1 MTLLQLI
8 LSDSVQT
15 KGLQTQSPFPV
26 VQSATT
32 EQLQSQRQSTSVMM
46 AFTRMV
52 QQQECARVMVYGMAV
67 YLSAYQIK
75 EGKMV
80 NIFCISSLSSGRDK
94 LYSRFPFVYVAVPGW
109 KSSIILSHI
118 LNALLC

>member
-26 VQSATT
+26 VWSATT
-32 EQLQSQRQSTSVMM
+32 EQLQSQRQSTSVRM

-52 QQQECARVMVYGMAV
+52 QQRGCARVMVYGMAV
-67 YLSAYQIK
+67 YLSAPQTQ
-75 EGKMV
+75 EDKMV
-80 NIFCISSLSSGRDK
+80 
-94 LYSRFPFVYVAVPGW
+94 
-109 KSSIILSHI
+109 
-118 LNALLC
+118 